1 MFYLVLFQVGFSIS
15 EENFL
20 KMKIIKIT
28 FLASALLFLIGCGKY
43 EEGPG
48 FSLLPKSTRLQ
59 QKWRPVEKF
68 DASSNTLESIESDGS
83 YIEFVKDGTFK
94 IYNDNS
100 MGSLGIEGL
109 VGTWNF
115 SEDKSAVIYDYNYES
130 GGTTLWTIEST
141 DTIVKLKLN
150 NLGLKRAN
158 GDKYYYEYF

>member
-1 MFYLVLFQVGFSIS
+1 
-15 EENFL
+15 
-20 KMKIIKIT
+20 MKLIKIT
-28 FLASALLFLIGCGKY
+28 FLSITLLFLTRCGKY

-59 QKWRPVEKF
+59 QKWRPIEKL
-68 DASSNTLESIESDGS
+68 DASTNTIESIERDGS
-83 YIEFVKDGTFK
+83 YIEFVKDGSFK
-94 IYNDNS
+94 IYHDNS

-115 SEDKSAVIYDYNYES
+115 SEDKSAVIYEYSYVLA
-130 GGTTLWTIEST
+130 GITMWTIEST

-150 NLGLKRAN
+150 SLGLKRAN

>member
-1 MFYLVLFQVGFSIS
+1 
-15 EENFL
+15 
-20 KMKIIKIT
+20 MKIIKFT
-28 FLASALLFLIGCGKY
+28 FLASALLFLTGCGKY

-68 DASSNTLESIESDGS
+68 DASTNALESIESDGS
-83 YIEFVKDGTFK
+83 YIEFVKDGSFK
-94 IYNDNS
+94 IYNKND
-100 MGSLGIEGL
+100 MAVFGIDGM

-115 SEDKSAVIYDYNYES
+115 SEDKSAVIYEYSYEVA
-130 GGTTLWTIEST
+130 GITMWTVEST
-141 DTIVKLKLN
+141 DTIVKLKIN